1 MSYGPKPTPVVDEVV
16 RLARLTEMDGTLN
29 PDVQAEL
36 WKRYDDAKGG
46 VARLLAA
53 DPSEIAL
60 TRHVTEGINIVA
72 TGMDWRPG
80 DEVII
85 SDEEHP
91 GGSLPWMNLARRRGV
106 VVRKVRL
113 SYDLDSLLED
123 LDSLI
128 GPRTRIVSISHV
140 STRSGFLL
148 PAAEVTE
155 FVHSRGVPIVLDGAH
170 AVGLV
175 PVDVKEIGCDYYSG
189 CGHKW
194 LMAPQG
200 TGFLYVNEDRLD
212 ELQITWLGAA
222 TATRFDLENLD
233 FEAKTDADKFEYG
246 TRDLTVYGG
255 LAVAVDMAQEV
266 GIDEIAARSG
276 DLAARMKRGLADLP
290 GVELM
295 TPMDAMRSTGIVAL
309 SLGPMADRDPASWLW
324 DEHRIIV
331 TSAGDWMRISTPYFA
346 LEEEV
351 DRTVELLA
359 SLAENNVARAL
370 TVESERDRP
379 STVSEKTDLSSQ
391 SGEESGVRPR
401 AYRRGDALY

>member
-1 MSYGPKPTPVVDEVV
+1 MIDVEAVRARIPALAGSSYLNMSYGPKPTPVVDEVV
-16 RLARLTEMDGTLN
+16 RLARLTEAEGTLN

-36 WKRYDDAKGG
+36 WKRYDDAKDG
-46 VARLLAA
+46 VARLLGA
-53 DPSEIAL
+53 DTSEIAM

-106 VVRKVRL
+106 VVRKVHL
-113 SYDLDSLLED
+113 SYDLDSLLQD

-128 GPRTRIVSISHV
+128 GPRTRLVSISHV

-148 PAAEVTE
+148 PAAEVSE

-200 TGFLYVNEDRLD
+200 TGFLYVNKDRLD

-222 TATRFDLENLD
+222 TATLFDLENLA

-255 LAVAVDMAQEV
+255 LAVALDMAQQI

-276 DLAARMKRGLADLP
+276 DLAARMKRGLADVP

-295 TPMDAMRSTGIVAL
+295 TPVDALRSTGIVAL

-331 TSAGDWMRISTPYFA
+331 TASGDWMRISTPYFA

-351 DRTVELLA
+351 DRTAELLA
-359 SLAENNVARAL
+359 SLAE
-370 TVESERDRP
+370 T
-379 STVSEKTDLSSQ
+379 T
-391 SGEESGVRPR
+391 
-401 AYRRGDALY
+401 

>member
-1 MSYGPKPTPVVDEVV
+1 MIDIEAVRSRIPALAGSSYLNMSYGPKPTPVVDEVV

-113 SYDLDSLLED
+113 SYDLESLLDD

-155 FVHSRGVPIVLDGAH
+155 FVHCRGVPIVLDGAH

-200 TGFLYVNEDRLD
+200 TGFLYVNKDRLD

-233 FEAKTDADKFEYG
+233 FEAKMDADKFEYG

-295 TPMDAMRSTGIVAL
+295 TPMDALRSTGIVAL
-309 SLGPMADRDPASWLW
+309 SLGPRAGRNPASWLW

-331 TSAGDWMRISTPYFA
+331 TGAGDWMRISTPYFA

-351 DRTVELLA
+351 DRTVELLT
-359 SLAENNVARAL
+359 SLME
-370 TVESERDRP
+370 T
-379 STVSEKTDLSSQ
+379 T
-391 SGEESGVRPR
+391 
-401 AYRRGDALY
+401 

>member
-1 MSYGPKPTPVVDEVV
+1 MIDVEAVRARIPALAGSSYLNMSYGPKPTPVVDEVV
-16 RLARLTEMDGTLN
+16 RLARLTEADGTLN

-46 VARLLAA
+46 VARLLGA

-200 TGFLYVNEDRLD
+200 TGFLYVNKDRLD

-222 TATRFDLENLD
+222 TATLFDLENLD

-295 TPMDAMRSTGIVAL
+295 TPMDALRSTGIVAL
-309 SLGPMADRDPASWLW
+309 SLGPMADRDPAKWLW

-331 TSAGDWMRISTPYFA
+331 TASGDWMRISTPYFA

-351 DRTVELLA
+351 DRTAELLA
-359 SLAENNVARAL
+359 SLAE
-370 TVESERDRP
+370 T
-379 STVSEKTDLSSQ
+379 T
-391 SGEESGVRPR
+391 
-401 AYRRGDALY
+401 

>member
-1 MSYGPKPTPVVDEVV
+1 MIDVQAVRSKIPALAGSSYLNMSYGPKPTPVVDEVM
-16 RLARLTEMDGTLN
+16 RLARFTETDGTLN

-36 WKRYDDAKGG
+36 WRRYDAAKAG
-46 VARLLAA
+46 VANLLGA
-53 DPSEIAL
+53 DTSEIAM

-113 SYDLDSLLED
+113 SYDLDTLLSD
-123 LDSLI
+123 LDTLI
-128 GPRTRIVSISHV
+128 GPKTRIVSISHV
-140 STRSGFLL
+140 STKSGFLL

-155 FVHSRGVPIVLDGAH
+155 FVHGRGVPIVLDGAH

-200 TGFLYVNEDRLD
+200 TGFLYVSKDRLD

-222 TATRFDLENLD
+222 TATLWDLENLN

-255 LAVAVDMAQEV
+255 LAVAVDMAQEI
-266 GIDEIAARSG
+266 GMDEIAERSG
-276 DLAARMKRGLADLP
+276 GLAARMKRGLADVP
-290 GVELM
+290 GVEIV
-295 TPMDAMRSTGIVAL
+295 TPMDARRSTGIVAL
-309 SLGPMADRDPASWLW
+309 GLGPMADRDPTSWLW

-331 TSAGDWMRISTPYFA
+331 TGSGDWMRISTPYFA

-351 DRTVELLA
+351 DRTVELLV
-359 SLAENNVARAL
+359 SLAQ
-370 TVESERDRP
+370 TV
-379 STVSEKTDLSSQ
+379 
-391 SGEESGVRPR
+391 
-401 AYRRGDALY
+401 

>member
-1 MSYGPKPTPVVDEVV
+1 MIDVEAVRARIPALSGSSYLNMSYGPKPTPVVDEVV
-16 RLARLTEMDGTLN
+16 RLARLTEVEGTLN

-155 FVHSRGVPIVLDGAH
+155 FAHSRGVPIVLDGAH

-295 TPMDAMRSTGIVAL
+295 TPMDALRSTGIVAL
-309 SLGPMADRDPASWLW
+309 SLGPMAGRDAASWLW

-331 TSAGDWMRISTPYFA
+331 TGAGDWMRISTPYFA
-346 LEEEV
+346 LEEEI

-359 SLAENNVARAL
+359 SFAR
-370 TVESERDRP
+370 T
-379 STVSEKTDLSSQ
+379 T
-391 SGEESGVRPR
+391 
-401 AYRRGDALY
+401 

>member
-1 MSYGPKPTPVVDEVV
+1 MIDVEAVRSRIPALAGSSYLNMSYGPKPTPVVDEVV
-16 RLARLTEMDGTLN
+16 RLARLTETDGTLN
-29 PDVQAEL
+29 PDVQAAL
-36 WKRYDDAKGG
+36 WKRYDDAKDG
-46 VARLLAA
+46 VAWLLGA
-53 DPSEIAL
+53 DTSEIAL

-155 FVHSRGVPIVLDGAH
+155 FVHSRGVSIVLDGAH

-200 TGFLYVNEDRLD
+200 TGFLYVNRDRLD

-222 TATRFDLENLD
+222 TATLWDLENLD

-255 LAVAVDMAQEV
+255 LAVAVDMARQI
-266 GIDEIAARSG
+266 GMDEIAERSG
-276 DLAARMKRGLADLP
+276 GLAARLKRGLADVP
-290 GVELM
+290 GLEIM
-295 TPMDAMRSTGIVAL
+295 TPMDALRSTGIVAL
-309 SLGPMADRDPASWLW
+309 TLGPMADRAPASWLW

-331 TSAGDWMRISTPYFA
+331 TGAGDWMRISTPYFA

-359 SLAENNVARAL
+359 SL
-370 TVESERDRP
+370 SE
-379 STVSEKTDLSSQ
+379 T
-391 SGEESGVRPR
+391 
-401 AYRRGDALY
+401 A

>member
-1 MSYGPKPTPVVDEVV
+1 MIDVEAVRARIPALAGSSYLNMSYGPKPTPVVDEVV

-46 VARLLAA
+46 VARLLSA
-53 DPSEIAL
+53 DPSEVAL

-200 TGFLYVNEDRLD
+200 TGFLYVNKDRLD

-222 TATRFDLENLD
+222 TATLFDLENLD

-309 SLGPMADRDPASWLW
+309 SVGRMADRDPAKWLW
-324 DEHRIIV
+324 DEHRILV
-331 TSAGDWMRISTPYFA
+331 TGSGDWMRISTPYFA

-351 DRTVELLA
+351 DRAVELLA
-359 SLAENNVARAL
+359 SLAR
-370 TVESERDRP
+370 T
-379 STVSEKTDLSSQ
+379 T
-391 SGEESGVRPR
+391 
-401 AYRRGDALY
+401 

>member
-1 MSYGPKPTPVVDEVV
+1 MIDVEAVRARIPALAGSSYLNMSYGPKPTPVVDEVV

-46 VARLLAA
+46 VARLLGA
-53 DPSEIAL
+53 DPSEVAL

-200 TGFLYVNEDRLD
+200 TGFLYVNKDRLD
-212 ELQITWLGAA
+212 ETEITWLGAA
-222 TATRFDLENLD
+222 TATLFDLENLD

-309 SLGPMADRDPASWLW
+309 SVGRMADRDPAKWLW
-324 DEHRIIV
+324 NEHRILV
-331 TSAGDWMRISTPYFA
+331 TGSGEWMRISTPYFV

-359 SLAENNVARAL
+359 SLAR
-370 TVESERDRP
+370 T
-379 STVSEKTDLSSQ
+379 T
-391 SGEESGVRPR
+391 
-401 AYRRGDALY
+401 

>member
-1 MSYGPKPTPVVDEVV
+1 MIDVEAVRARIPALSGSSYLNMSYGPKPTPVVDEVV

-53 DPSEIAL
+53 DPSEIAM

-155 FVHSRGVPIVLDGAH
+155 FVHSRGVLIVLDGAH

-200 TGFLYVNEDRLD
+200 TGFLYVNKDRLD

-276 DLAARMKRGLADLP
+276 DLAARLKRGLADLP
-290 GVELM
+290 GVKLM
-295 TPMDAMRSTGIVAL
+295 TPMDALRSTGIVAL
-309 SLGPMADRDPASWLW
+309 SLGPMAGRDAASWLW

-331 TSAGDWMRISTPYFA
+331 TGAGDWMRISTPYFA
-346 LEEEV
+346 LEEEM
-351 DRTVELLA
+351 DRTVELLS
-359 SLAENNVARAL
+359 SLAE
-370 TVESERDRP
+370 T
-379 STVSEKTDLSSQ
+379 T
-391 SGEESGVRPR
+391 
-401 AYRRGDALY
+401 

>member
-1 MSYGPKPTPVVDEVV
+1 MIDVEAVRARIPALAGSSYLNMSYGPKPTPVVDEVV

-29 PDVQAEL
+29 PDVQTEL

-46 VARLLAA
+46 VARLLGA

-200 TGFLYVNEDRLD
+200 TGFLYVNKDRLD

-222 TATRFDLENLD
+222 TATLFDLENLD

-309 SLGPMADRDPASWLW
+309 SVGRMADRDPAKWLW
-324 DEHRIIV
+324 DEHRILV
-331 TSAGDWMRISTPYFA
+331 TGSGEWMRISTPYFA

-351 DRTVELLA
+351 DRTAELLA
-359 SLAENNVARAL
+359 SLAE
-370 TVESERDRP
+370 T
-379 STVSEKTDLSSQ
+379 T
-391 SGEESGVRPR
+391 
-401 AYRRGDALY
+401 

>member
-1 MSYGPKPTPVVDEVV
+1 MIDVEAVRARIPALAGSSYLNMSYGPKPTPVVDEVV

-46 VARLLAA
+46 VARLLGA
-53 DPSEIAL
+53 DPSEMAL

-200 TGFLYVNEDRLD
+200 TGFLYVNKDRLD
-212 ELQITWLGAA
+212 ETEITWLGAA
-222 TATRFDLENLD
+222 TATLFDLENLD

-309 SLGPMADRDPASWLW
+309 SVGRMADRDPAKWLW
-324 DEHRIIV
+324 DEHRILV
-331 TSAGDWMRISTPYFA
+331 TGSGEWMRISTPYFV

-359 SLAENNVARAL
+359 SLAR
-370 TVESERDRP
+370 T
-379 STVSEKTDLSSQ
+379 T
-391 SGEESGVRPR
+391 
-401 AYRRGDALY
+401 

>member
-1 MSYGPKPTPVVDEVV
+1 MIDVEAVRARIPALAGSSYLNMSYGPKPTPVVDEVV
-16 RLARLTEMDGTLN
+16 RLARLTEVEGTLN

-46 VARLLAA
+46 VARLLSA
-53 DPSEIAL
+53 DPSEIAM

-200 TGFLYVNEDRLD
+200 TGFLYVNKDRLD

-222 TATRFDLENLD
+222 TATRIDLENLD
-233 FEAKTDADKFEYG
+233 FEAKADADKFEYG

-331 TSAGDWMRISTPYFA
+331 TSSGDWMRISTPYFA

-359 SLAENNVARAL
+359 SLAR
-370 TVESERDRP
+370 T
-379 STVSEKTDLSSQ
+379 T
-391 SGEESGVRPR
+391 
-401 AYRRGDALY
+401 

>member
-1 MSYGPKPTPVVDEVV
+1 MIDVEAVRARIPALSGSSYLNMSYGPKPTPVVDEVV

-46 VARLLAA
+46 VARLLSA
-53 DPSEIAL
+53 DPSEIAM

-113 SYDLDSLLED
+113 SYDLDSLLGD
-123 LDSLI
+123 LDGLI

-200 TGFLYVNEDRLD
+200 TGFLYVNKDRLD

-222 TATRFDLENLD
+222 TATLFDLENLD

-331 TSAGDWMRISTPYFA
+331 TSSGDWMRISTPYFA

-359 SLAENNVARAL
+359 SLAR
-370 TVESERDRP
+370 T
-379 STVSEKTDLSSQ
+379 T
-391 SGEESGVRPR
+391 
-401 AYRRGDALY
+401 

>member
-1 MSYGPKPTPVVDEVV
+1 MIDVEAVRARIPALAGSSYLNMSYGPKPTPVVDEVV
-16 RLARLTEMDGTLN
+16 RLARLTEKDGTLN

-36 WKRYDDAKGG
+36 WKRYDDAKDG
-46 VARLLAA
+46 VARLLGA
-53 DPSEIAL
+53 DTSEIAM

-106 VVRKVRL
+106 VVRKVHL
-113 SYDLDSLLED
+113 SYDLDSLLQD

-148 PAAEVTE
+148 PAAEVSE

-200 TGFLYVNEDRLD
+200 TGFLYVNKDRLD

-222 TATRFDLENLD
+222 TATLFDLENLA

-255 LAVAVDMAQEV
+255 LAVALDMAQQI

-276 DLAARMKRGLADLP
+276 DLAAQMKRGLADLP

-295 TPMDAMRSTGIVAL
+295 TPVDALRSTGIVAL
-309 SLGPMADRDPASWLW
+309 SLGPMADRDPAKWLW

-331 TSAGDWMRISTPYFA
+331 TASGDWMRISTPYFA

-351 DRTVELLA
+351 DRTAELLA
-359 SLAENNVARAL
+359 SLAE
-370 TVESERDRP
+370 T
-379 STVSEKTDLSSQ
+379 T
-391 SGEESGVRPR
+391 
-401 AYRRGDALY
+401 

>member
-1 MSYGPKPTPVVDEVV
+1 MARCKENSLIDVEAVRARIPALAGSSYLNMSYGPKPTPVVDEVV
-16 RLARLTEMDGTLN
+16 RLARLTERDGTLN
-29 PDVQAEL
+29 PGVQAEL
-36 WKRYDDAKGG
+36 WKRYDDAKDG
-46 VARLLAA
+46 VARLLGA
-53 DPSEIAL
+53 DTSEIAL

-200 TGFLYVNEDRLD
+200 TGFLYVNRDRLD

-222 TATRFDLENLD
+222 TATLWDLENLD

-255 LAVAVDMAQEV
+255 LAVAVDMARQI
-266 GIDEIAARSG
+266 GMDEIAARSG
-276 DLAARMKRGLADLP
+276 GLAARMKRGLADVP
-290 GVELM
+290 GLELM
-295 TPMDAMRSTGIVAL
+295 TPMDAQRSTGIVAL
-309 SLGPMADRDPASWLW
+309 TLGPMADRAPASWLW

-331 TSAGDWMRISTPYFA
+331 TGAGDWMRISTPYFA

-359 SLAENNVARAL
+359 SL
-370 TVESERDRP
+370 SE
-379 STVSEKTDLSSQ
+379 TT
-391 SGEESGVRPR
+391 
-401 AYRRGDALY
+401 

>member
-1 MSYGPKPTPVVDEVV
+1 MIDVEAVRARIPALAGSSYLNMSYGPKPTPVVDEVV

-46 VARLLAA
+46 VARLLSA

-194 LMAPQG
+194 LMASQG
-200 TGFLYVNEDRLD
+200 TGFLYVNKDRLD

-222 TATRFDLENLD
+222 TATLFDLENLD

-309 SLGPMADRDPASWLW
+309 SVGRMADRDPAKWLW
-324 DEHRIIV
+324 DEHRILV
-331 TSAGDWMRISTPYFA
+331 TGSGDWMRISTPYFA

-359 SLAENNVARAL
+359 SLAE
-370 TVESERDRP
+370 T
-379 STVSEKTDLSSQ
+379 T
-391 SGEESGVRPR
+391 
-401 AYRRGDALY
+401 

>member
-1 MSYGPKPTPVVDEVV
+1 MIDVEAVRARIPALAGSSYLNMSYGPKPTPVVDEVV

-46 VARLLAA
+46 VARLLGA

-200 TGFLYVNEDRLD
+200 TGFLYVNKDRLD
-212 ELQITWLGAA
+212 ETEITWLGAA
-222 TATRFDLENLD
+222 TATLFDLENLD

-309 SLGPMADRDPASWLW
+309 SVGRMADRDPAKWLW
-324 DEHRIIV
+324 DEHRILV
-331 TSAGDWMRISTPYFA
+331 TSSGDWMRISTPYFV

-359 SLAENNVARAL
+359 SLAR
-370 TVESERDRP
+370 T
-379 STVSEKTDLSSQ
+379 T
-391 SGEESGVRPR
+391 
-401 AYRRGDALY
+401 

>member
-1 MSYGPKPTPVVDEVV
+1 MIDVEAVRARIPALAGSSYLNMSYGPKPTPVVDEVV

-46 VARLLAA
+46 VARLLGA
-53 DPSEIAL
+53 DPSEVAL

-200 TGFLYVNEDRLD
+200 TGFLYVNKDRLD
-212 ELQITWLGAA
+212 ETS
-222 TATRFDLENLD
+222 DH
-233 FEAKTDADKFEYG
+233 
-246 TRDLTVYGG
+246 
-255 LAVAVDMAQEV
+255 LA
-266 GIDEIAARSG
+266 R
-276 DLAARMKRGLADLP
+276 RG
-290 GVELM
+290 
-295 TPMDAMRSTGIVAL
+295 
-309 SLGPMADRDPASWLW
+309 DRDP
-324 DEHRIIV
+324 I
-331 TSAGDWMRISTPYFA
+331 
-346 LEEEV
+346 
-351 DRTVELLA
+351 
-359 SLAENNVARAL
+359 
-370 TVESERDRP
+370 RP
-379 STVSEKTDLSSQ
+379 GKPGLR
-391 SGEESGVRPR
+391 GEDGR
-401 AYRRGDALY
+401 

>member
-1 MSYGPKPTPVVDEVV
+1 
-16 RLARLTEMDGTLN
+16 
-29 PDVQAEL
+29 
-36 WKRYDDAKGG
+36 
-46 VARLLAA
+46 
-53 DPSEIAL
+53 
-60 TRHVTEGINIVA
+60 
-72 TGMDWRPG
+72 MDWRPG

-200 TGFLYVNEDRLD
+200 TGFLYVNKDRLD

-222 TATRFDLENLD
+222 TATLFDLENLD

-309 SLGPMADRDPASWLW
+309 SVGRMADRDPAKWLW
-324 DEHRIIV
+324 DEHRILV
-331 TSAGDWMRISTPYFA
+331 TGSGDWMRISTPYFA

-359 SLAENNVARAL
+359 SLAR
-370 TVESERDRP
+370 T
-379 STVSEKTDLSSQ
+379 T
-391 SGEESGVRPR
+391 
-401 AYRRGDALY
+401 

>member
-1 MSYGPKPTPVVDEVV
+1 MIDVEAVRARIPALAGSSYLNMSYGPKPTPVVDEVV

-46 VARLLAA
+46 VARLLGA
-53 DPSEIAL
+53 DPSEVAL

-200 TGFLYVNEDRLD
+200 TGFLYVNKDRLD
-212 ELQITWLGAA
+212 ETEITWLGAA
-222 TATRFDLENLD
+222 TATLFDLENLD

-309 SLGPMADRDPASWLW
+309 SVGRMADRDPAKWLW

-331 TSAGDWMRISTPYFA
+331 TASGDWMRISTPYFA

-351 DRTVELLA
+351 DRTAELLA
-359 SLAENNVARAL
+359 SLAR
-370 TVESERDRP
+370 T
-379 STVSEKTDLSSQ
+379 T
-391 SGEESGVRPR
+391 
-401 AYRRGDALY
+401 

>member
-1 MSYGPKPTPVVDEVV
+1 LIDVEAVRAKIPALAGSSYLNMSYGPKPTPVVDEVV
-16 RLARLTEMDGTLN
+16 RLARLTETDGTIN
-29 PDVQAEL
+29 PAVQAEL

-46 VARLLAA
+46 VARLLGA
-53 DPSEIAL
+53 DTSEIAM

-91 GGSLPWMNLARRRGV
+91 GGSLPWMNQARRRGV

-200 TGFLYVNEDRLD
+200 TGFLYVNRDRLD

-222 TATRFDLENLD
+222 TATLWDLENLD

-255 LAVAVDMAQEV
+255 LAVAVDMARQI
-266 GIDEIAARSG
+266 GMDEIAERSG
-276 DLAARMKRGLADLP
+276 GLAARLKRGLADVP
-290 GVELM
+290 GLEIM
-295 TPMDAMRSTGIVAL
+295 TPMDALRSTGIVAL
-309 SLGPMADRDPASWLW
+309 TLGPMADRAPASWLW

-331 TSAGDWMRISTPYFA
+331 TGAGDWMRISTPYFA

-359 SLAENNVARAL
+359 SL
-370 TVESERDRP
+370 SE
-379 STVSEKTDLSSQ
+379 T
-391 SGEESGVRPR
+391 
-401 AYRRGDALY
+401 A

>member
-1 MSYGPKPTPVVDEVV
+1 MIDVEAVRARIPALSGSSYLNMSYGPKPTPVVDEVV
-16 RLARLTEMDGTLN
+16 RLARLTEMEGTLN

-155 FVHSRGVPIVLDGAH
+155 FAHSRGVPIVLDGAH

-295 TPMDAMRSTGIVAL
+295 TPMDALRSTGIVAL
-309 SLGPMADRDPASWLW
+309 SLGPMAGRVAASWLW

-331 TSAGDWMRISTPYFA
+331 TGAGDWMRISTPYFA
-346 LEEEV
+346 LEEEI

-359 SLAENNVARAL
+359 SLAR
-370 TVESERDRP
+370 T
-379 STVSEKTDLSSQ
+379 T
-391 SGEESGVRPR
+391 
-401 AYRRGDALY
+401 

>member
-1 MSYGPKPTPVVDEVV
+1 MIDVEAVRARIPALAGSSYLNMSYGPKPTPVVDEVV

-29 PDVQAEL
+29 PGVQAEL
-36 WKRYDDAKGG
+36 WKRYDDAKDG
-46 VARLLAA
+46 VARLLGA
-53 DPSEIAL
+53 DTSEIAM

-106 VVRKVRL
+106 VVRKVHL
-113 SYDLDSLLED
+113 SYDLDSLLQD

-128 GPRTRIVSISHV
+128 GPRTRLVSISHV

-148 PAAEVTE
+148 PAAEVSE

-200 TGFLYVNEDRLD
+200 TGFLYVNKDRLD

-222 TATRFDLENLD
+222 TATLFDLENLD

-295 TPMDAMRSTGIVAL
+295 TPVDALRSTGIVAL
-309 SLGPMADRDPASWLW
+309 SLGPMADRDPAKWLW

-331 TSAGDWMRISTPYFA
+331 TASGDWMRISTPYFA

-351 DRTVELLA
+351 DRTAELLA
-359 SLAENNVARAL
+359 SLAE
-370 TVESERDRP
+370 T
-379 STVSEKTDLSSQ
+379 T
-391 SGEESGVRPR
+391 
-401 AYRRGDALY
+401 

>member
-1 MSYGPKPTPVVDEVV
+1 MIDVEAVRARIPALAGLSYLNMSYGPKPTPVVDEVV
-16 RLARLTEMDGTLN
+16 RLARLTEKDGTLN

-46 VARLLAA
+46 VARLLSA

-106 VVRKVRL
+106 VVRKVHL
-113 SYDLDSLLED
+113 SYDLDSLLQD

-148 PAAEVTE
+148 PAAEVSE

-200 TGFLYVNEDRLD
+200 TGFLYVNKDRLD

-222 TATRFDLENLD
+222 TATLFDLENLD

-295 TPMDAMRSTGIVAL
+295 TPVDALRSTGIVAL
-309 SLGPMADRDPASWLW
+309 SLGPMADRDPAKWLW

-331 TSAGDWMRISTPYFA
+331 TASGDWMRISTPYFA

-351 DRTVELLA
+351 DRTAELLA
-359 SLAENNVARAL
+359 SLAE
-370 TVESERDRP
+370 T
-379 STVSEKTDLSSQ
+379 T
-391 SGEESGVRPR
+391 
-401 AYRRGDALY
+401 

>member
-1 MSYGPKPTPVVDEVV
+1 MIDVEAVRAKIPALAGSSYLNMSYGPKPTPVVDEVV
-16 RLARLTEMDGTLN
+16 RLARLTETDGTLN
-29 PDVQAEL
+29 PAVQAEL

-46 VARLLAA
+46 VARLLGA
-53 DPSEIAL
+53 DTSEIAL

-91 GGSLPWMNLARRRGV
+91 GGSLPWMNQARRRGV

-200 TGFLYVNEDRLD
+200 TGFLYVNKDRLD

-222 TATRFDLENLD
+222 TATLWDLENLD
-233 FEAKTDADKFEYG
+233 FEAKTDAGKFEYG

-255 LAVAVDMAQEV
+255 LAVAVDMARQI
-266 GIDEIAARSG
+266 GMDEIAERSG
-276 DLAARMKRGLADLP
+276 GLAARLKRGLADVP
-290 GVELM
+290 GLEIM
-295 TPMDAMRSTGIVAL
+295 TPMDALRSTGIVAL
-309 SLGPMADRDPASWLW
+309 TLGPMADRAPASWLW

-331 TSAGDWMRISTPYFA
+331 TGAGDWMRISTPYFA

-359 SLAENNVARAL
+359 SL
-370 TVESERDRP
+370 SE
-379 STVSEKTDLSSQ
+379 TT
-391 SGEESGVRPR
+391 
-401 AYRRGDALY
+401 

>member
-1 MSYGPKPTPVVDEVV
+1 MIDVEAVRARIPALSGSSYLNMSYGPKPTPVVDEVV

-155 FVHSRGVPIVLDGAH
+155 FAHSRGVPIVLDGAH

-276 DLAARMKRGLADLP
+276 DLAARLKRGLADLP

-295 TPMDAMRSTGIVAL
+295 TPMDALRSTGIVAL
-309 SLGPMADRDPASWLW
+309 SLGPMAGRDAASWLW

-331 TSAGDWMRISTPYFA
+331 TGAGDWMRISTPYFA
-346 LEEEV
+346 LEEEI
-351 DRTVELLA
+351 DGTVELLS
-359 SLAENNVARAL
+359 SLAE
-370 TVESERDRP
+370 T
-379 STVSEKTDLSSQ
+379 T
-391 SGEESGVRPR
+391 
-401 AYRRGDALY
+401 

>member
-1 MSYGPKPTPVVDEVV
+1 MIDVEAVRARIPALAGSSYLNMSYGPKPTPVVDEVV

-46 VARLLAA
+46 VARLLGA
-53 DPSEIAL
+53 DPSEVAL

-200 TGFLYVNEDRLD
+200 TGFLYVNKDRLD

-222 TATRFDLENLD
+222 TATLFDLENLD

-295 TPMDAMRSTGIVAL
+295 TPVDALRSTGIVAL
-309 SLGPMADRDPASWLW
+309 SLGPMADRDPAKWLW
-324 DEHRIIV
+324 DEHRILV
-331 TSAGDWMRISTPYFA
+331 TSSGDWMRISTPYFA

-351 DRTVELLA
+351 DRTAELLA
-359 SLAENNVARAL
+359 SLAE
-370 TVESERDRP
+370 T
-379 STVSEKTDLSSQ
+379 T
-391 SGEESGVRPR
+391 
-401 AYRRGDALY
+401 

>member
-1 MSYGPKPTPVVDEVV
+1 MIDVEAVRARIPALAGSSYLNMSYGPKPTPVVDEVV

-46 VARLLAA
+46 VARLLGA
-53 DPSEIAL
+53 DPSEVAL

-200 TGFLYVNEDRLD
+200 TGFLYVNKDRLD
-212 ELQITWLGAA
+212 ETEITWLGAA
-222 TATRFDLENLD
+222 TATLFDLENLD

-255 LAVAVDMAQEV
+255 LAVAVDMAQQI

-295 TPMDAMRSTGIVAL
+295 TPMDALRSTGIVAL

-324 DEHRIIV
+324 DEHRILV
-331 TSAGDWMRISTPYFA
+331 TGSGDWMRISTPYFA

-351 DRTVELLA
+351 DRTAELLA
-359 SLAENNVARAL
+359 SLAR
-370 TVESERDRP
+370 T
-379 STVSEKTDLSSQ
+379 T
-391 SGEESGVRPR
+391 
-401 AYRRGDALY
+401 

>member
-1 MSYGPKPTPVVDEVV
+1 MIDVEAVRARIPALAGSSYLNMSYGPKPTPVVDEVV

-46 VARLLAA
+46 VARLLGA
-53 DPSEIAL
+53 DPSEVAL

-200 TGFLYVNEDRLD
+200 TGFLYVNKDRLD
-212 ELQITWLGAA
+212 ETEITWLGAA
-222 TATRFDLENLD
+222 TATLFDLENLD

-309 SLGPMADRDPASWLW
+309 SVGRMADRDPAKWLW
-324 DEHRIIV
+324 DEHRILV
-331 TSAGDWMRISTPYFA
+331 TGSGDWMRISTPYFA

-351 DRTVELLA
+351 DRTAELLA
-359 SLAENNVARAL
+359 SLAR
-370 TVESERDRP
+370 T
-379 STVSEKTDLSSQ
+379 T
-391 SGEESGVRPR
+391 
-401 AYRRGDALY
+401 